1 MTEMCL
7 QLHLWP
13 SCFHTQE
20 RFVWC
25 GAAPLKIDLQACD
38 YIHAPLQS
46 FWWPLHVSETLC
58 GFFFFCLLP
67 HRWFPLLLAVV
78 KGLPDLLRWYTLAAL
93 HQGYLQPLS
102 TWRTA
107 MIIRPPPSLP
117 LSPPVRLNGSHV
129 SPRPPRLMYSLLI
142 WKRLGRSVHFFFLL
156 SGMWNIINRNCAVY
170 MWLMSTIA

>member
-1 MTEMCL
+1 MHPC
-7 QLHLWP
+7 
-13 SCFHTQE
+13 
-20 RFVWC
+20 R
-25 GAAPLKIDLQACD
+25 
-38 YIHAPLQS
+38 
-46 FWWPLHVSETLC
+46 VSDGRYMLVRRC
-58 GFFFFCLLP
+58 VVFFCLLP

-142 WKRLGRSVHFFFLL
+142 WKRLGRSVHFFFFALRHVKYNQQELCSLYVVNEYNSIEGL
-156 SGMWNIINRNCAVY
+156 SAVQFIVCSITQPEK
-170 MWLMSTIA
+170 WGEACSF